1 VSVEI
6 RVVEGD
12 DVLRALAPIS
22 HYFGTAGTPTS
33 ERMGMVTRVLPDG
46 GMLAALEGD
55 VIVGGAGA
63 FGFDLTIPGGQVPVA
78 GVTVVGVLPT
88 HRRRG
93 VLRELMRAQLDGVH
107 QRGEPLAI
115 LWASEGGIYPRFGYG
130 LASLCGDIEIDRA
143 HAAYARPLE
152 WSGQARLVPLAEA
165 VEPVQDVYDRVAA
178 ETPGMFSRTREW
190 WEARLLADPEWR
202 RSGRGEKA
210 CVLFEQDG
218 RPEGYALYRVN
229 FSFEGNVS
237 TGVTEVVEAVGAAPA
252 ATAAAWRFL
261 LDVDWMQRLKA
272 ELLPLDHPL
281 LLLLAEANHLN
292 FRVGDGLWVRPVDVG
307 AALAARSYAG
317 DGDLVLAVADP
328 FCPWN
333 DARFGLDG
341 SKTTAPADLQLDV
354 DALGSLFLGGFTPS
368 QLARAG
374 RVEEL
379 RPGALERADALF
391 RADRAPWTPEIF

>member
-1 VSVEI
+1 MTVEI
-6 RVVEGD
+6 RVAEGD

-22 HYFGTAGTPTS
+22 HYFGSAGTPTS
-33 ERMGMVTRVLPDG
+33 ERMEMVTRVLPEG
-46 GMLAALEGD
+46 RMLAALDGAEL
-55 VIVGGAGA
+55 VGGAGA
-63 FGFDLTIPGGQVPVA
+63 FQFDLTIPGGRVPVA

-93 VLRELMRAQLDGVH
+93 VLRELMRAQLDGVN
-107 QRGEPLAI
+107 QWGEPLAI

-143 HAAYARPLE
+143 HAAYVRPIE

-165 VEPVQDVYDRVAA
+165 LEPVQNVYDRVAA
-178 ETPGMFSRTREW
+178 ETPGMLSRPREW

-202 RSGRGEKA
+202 RFGGGEKA
-210 CVLFEQDG
+210 CAVLELDG
-218 RPEGYALYRVN
+218 RPEAYALYRVN
-229 FSFEGNVS
+229 FSFDGNVS
-237 TGVTEVVEAVGAAPA
+237 TGVTEVVEAVGATPA
-252 ATAAAWRFL
+252 ATAAVWRFL

-281 LLLLAEANHLN
+281 LLLVAEANRLS
-292 FRVGDGLWVRPVDVG
+292 FRIGDGIWVRLVDVG

-341 SKTTAPADLQLDV
+341 SKTTAPPDLRLDV
-354 DALGSLFLGGFTPS
+354 DALGSAFLGGFTVA

-379 RPGALERADALF
+379 TAGAVERADALF
-391 RADRAPWTPEIF
+391 RTGRAPWTPEIF